1 MARFIGE
8 IELSKELQ
16 ELSKKSRL
24 QRIQEVRD
32 YERNISIERSSDYRK
47 YIDERKQIK
56 YEKKLRE
63 KKEKLIQ
70 EKIEKKKQLEY
81 YLVKTGEAHRFAK
94 EELEQKKEAEQRK
107 LMKEV
112 QYMERTEERSR
123 VAERVIRHQK
133 HEEQKRTLAEEHLQY
148 VKEQFRKE
156 AREDA
161 HLFGESK
168 AHKRERSLSPTSR
181 YRITR
186 SLTVRSAERVH
197 ERFPTEIHPVVIR
210 HNASAE
216 TTICDNADV
225 QEKVTLKKSW
235 KQIMD
240 ELRRR
245 TTIKKR
251 YREARV
257 VLTQVNG
264 TKFLE
269 DELEFLYSLDKSRGR
284 VKEMTEVQ
292 LFDEENMDIRDEFEK
307 TFMSGI
313 AVKKTSTSSSTDQFT
328 KRYNKVEESQ
338 ADRFSTTSSSA
349 SSTEESEDSLN
360 DIEEPSGRRYPGFLP
375 AAHTRGVDESFA
387 TDHAYESGKKTPY
400 FPFFLFLAVFK
411 IVFIFFLSKQQ
422 LPKR

>member
-24 QRIQEVRD
+24 QRLQEVRD
-32 YERNISIERSSDYRK
+32 YERHISIERSSDYRK

-94 EELEQKKEAEQRK
+94 EELEQKKEAEERK

-112 QYMERTEERSR
+112 YYMERTEERSR

-133 HEEQKRTLAEEHLQY
+133 REEQKKTLEEQQLQY

-210 HNASAE
+210 HNANAE
-216 TTICDNADV
+216 TTIRDNADV

-251 YREARV
+251 YKDARF

-313 AVKKTSTSSSTDQFT
+313 AVKKTSTSTTDQFT

-360 DIEEPSGRRYPGFLP
+360 GIDEPSGRKYSGFLP

-387 TDHAYESGKKTPY
+387 TDHSYESGKKTTY
-400 FPFFLFLAVFK
+400 FHFFSCCYLNLY
-411 IVFIFFLSKQQ
+411 FFFFFSEQQ
-422 LPKR
+422 LPKQQ